1 MSDSSGAGPAQTLLR
16 PAILIPFTLTALIWG
31 GTWFAIKDQLHAAP
45 ASWSVT
51 WRFVV
56 AAIGMGVLVLARR
69 QSFRMSR
76 AGHVVAALFGLTQF
90 CLNFNLLYRA
100 EAYLTSGIVAVMF
113 AMLMLP
119 NALLARVFLGIR
131 VTGRFIAG
139 TLVALAGIGLLLLHE
154 TRVAAAAGGL
164 GGGPGGGVAT
174 GIALACASIL
184 AASIAN
190 VMQAGKVARQQPI
203 LAMLFW
209 SLLWGALGDFCTALV
224 LVGPPVLPLST
235 RYLAGVLYLGIMGSV
250 VTFPLYFSLIR
261 QLGPGRA
268 AYNGV
273 VVPIVAMLIST
284 LVEGYRWSWL
294 SAAGAVLALMG
305 MVLALRA
312 RSPSR

>member
-1 MSDSSGAGPAQTLLR
+1 MSDSHADGGAQSLLR
-16 PAILIPFTLTALIWG
+16 PAIIIPFTLTALIWG

-51 WRFVV
+51 WRFAV
-56 AAIGMGVLVLARR
+56 AALGMGVLVLARR
-69 QSFRMSR
+69 QSFRLSR
-76 AGHVVAALFGLTQF
+76 EGHVVAVLFGLTQF

-119 NALLARVFLGIR
+119 NALLGRVFLGIR
-131 VTGRFIAG
+131 VTGRFVAG
-139 TLVALAGIGLLLLHE
+139 TMVALAGIGLLLLHE
-154 TRVAAAAGGL
+154 AQVASLAGGMA
-164 GGGPGGGVAT
+164 GGGVAT

-184 AASIAN
+184 AASAAN
-190 VMQAGKVARQQPI
+190 VMQAGRAARRQPI

-209 SLLWGALGDFCTALV
+209 ALLWGALGDFCVAWV
-224 LVGPPVLPLST
+224 LAGPPVLPLDP
-235 RYLAGVLYLGIMGSV
+235 RYIASVLYLGIMGSV
-250 VTFPLYFSLIR
+250 VTFPLYFTLIR
-261 QLGPGRA
+261 ELGPGRA

-284 LVEGYRWSWL
+284 LAEGYRWSL
-294 SAAGAVLALMG
+294 VSAAGAMLALLG

>member
-1 MSDSSGAGPAQTLLR
+1 MSDSHADGAAQSLLR
-16 PAILIPFTLTALIWG
+16 PAIIIPFTLTALIWG

-51 WRFVV
+51 WRFAV
-56 AAIGMGVLVLARR
+56 AAMGMGVLVLARR
-69 QSFRMSR
+69 QSFRLSR
-76 AGHVVAALFGLTQF
+76 EGHVVAALFGLTQF

-119 NALLARVFLGIR
+119 NALLGRVFLGIR
-131 VTGRFIAG
+131 VPGRFVAG

-154 TRVAAAAGGL
+154 AQVASLAGGL
-164 GGGPGGGVAT
+164 ASGGIAK

-184 AASIAN
+184 AASAAN
-190 VMQAGKVARQQPI
+190 VMQAGQTARRQPI

-209 SLLWGALGDFCTALV
+209 ALLWGALGDFGIAWV
-224 LVGPPVLPLST
+224 LAGPPVLPLDA
-235 RYLAGVLYLGIMGSV
+235 RYVSGVLYLGIMGSV
-250 VTFPLYFSLIR
+250 VTFPLYFTLIR
-261 QLGPGRA
+261 ELGPGRA

-284 LVEGYRWSWL
+284 LAEGYRWSL
-294 SAAGAVLALMG
+294 VSAAGAVLALLG

>member
-1 MSDSSGAGPAQTLLR
+1 MSETPADGAAQPLLR
-16 PAILIPFTLTALIWG
+16 PAIVIPFTLTALIWG
-31 GTWFAIKDQLHAAP
+31 ATWFAIKDQLHAAP
-45 ASWSVT
+45 PSWSVT
-51 WRFVV
+51 WRFIV
-56 AAIGMGVLVLARR
+56 AAIGMGVLVLARG
-69 QSFRMSR
+69 QSFRLSR
-76 AGHVVAALFGLTQF
+76 GGHVVAALFGLTQF

-119 NALLARVFLGIR
+119 NALLGRVFLGIR
-131 VTGRFIAG
+131 VTARFVVG

-154 TRVAAAAGGL
+154 AQVASLAGGL
-164 GGGPGGGVAT
+164 ARGGVVT
-174 GIALACASIL
+174 GIVLACASIL
-184 AASIAN
+184 AASAAN
-190 VMQAGKVARQQPI
+190 VMQAGQTARRQPI

-209 SLLWGALGDFCTALV
+209 ALLWGAVGDFCIAWV
-224 LVGPPVLPLST
+224 LAGPPVLPLDA

-250 VTFPLYFSLIR
+250 VTFPLYFTLIR
-261 QLGPGRA
+261 ELGPGRA

-284 LVEGYRWSWL
+284 LAEGYRWSLL
-294 SAAGAVLALMG
+294 SAAGAVLALLG

>member
-1 MSDSSGAGPAQTLLR
+1 MSDSHADGAAQSLLR
-16 PAILIPFTLTALIWG
+16 PAIIIPFTLTALIWG

-51 WRFVV
+51 WRFAV
-56 AAIGMGVLVLARR
+56 AAVGMGVLVLARG
-69 QSFRMSR
+69 QSFRLSR
-76 AGHVVAALFGLTQF
+76 EGHVVAVLFGLTQF

-119 NALLARVFLGIR
+119 NALLGRVFLSIR
-131 VTGRFIAG
+131 VTGRFVAG
-139 TLVALAGIGLLLLHE
+139 TMVALAGIGLLLLHE
-154 TRVAAAAGGL
+154 AQVASLAGGMS
-164 GGGPGGGVAT
+164 GGGIAT

-184 AASIAN
+184 AASVAN
-190 VMQAGKVARQQPI
+190 VMQAGRAARRQPI

-209 SLLWGALGDFCTALV
+209 ALLWGALGDFCVAWV
-224 LVGPPVLPLST
+224 LAGPPILPLDP
-235 RYLAGVLYLGIMGSV
+235 RYVGSVLYLGIMGSV
-250 VTFPLYFSLIR
+250 VTFPLYFILIR
-261 QLGPGRA
+261 ELGPGRA

-284 LVEGYRWSWL
+284 FAEGYRWSL
-294 SAAGAVLALMG
+294 VSAAGAMLALLG